1 MKSNEAKNPFASPKS
16 LKVKSL
22 SSAAAAPPPPP
33 QPPPSPKNQYH

>member
-22 SSAAAAPPPPP
+22 SSSAAAATAP
-33 QPPPSPKNQYH
+33 QPPPPPKNQYH